1 MKLTVNAAG
10 FNNSVYMGTKDGQS
24 VRTVKNAAF
33 GGATKLGEDPVAKR
47 REEARRQAWKVVE
60 NAWKN
65 DRSVDDTIQSHRDS
79 YAELENRKKGAL
91 AAIDETNQQ
100 KEALREQCGVDADS
114 QEQQD
119 LLLLEKEQDYKNGV
133 LDEGL
138 TDEEY
143 DRLAEIHKKP
153 LTEYQK
159 QALELNNYAA
169 DHKREI
175 RRADYGMTAEKQ
187 NVSRIKLERLK
198 THAMVDAQGVADDI
212 MDAVNDEIIGMLM
225 DEAKE
230 KADEAMK
237 EREKREEK
245 LDEMK
250 LERAIERAMI
260 EGTDE
265 AVEEAER
272 IKRQN
277 DSPDI
282 QMTDMVDLAD
292 SADLKK
298 SVDQNLGDI
307 KSSMKV
313 LEADLKGIK
322 VDEKA

>member
-1 MKLTVNAAG
+1 M
-10 FNNSVYMGTKDGQS
+10 
-24 VRTVKNAAF
+24 
-33 GGATKLGEDPVAKR
+33 
-47 REEARRQAWKVVE
+47 
-60 NAWKN
+60 
-65 DRSVDDTIQSHRDS
+65 
-79 YAELENRKKGAL
+79 
-91 AAIDETNQQ
+91 
-100 KEALREQCGVDADS
+100 DADS

-153 LTEYQK
+153 LTGYQK

-169 DHKREI
+169 GHKREI

-198 THAMVDAQGVADDI
+198 THAMVDAQGAADDI
-212 MDAVNDEIIGMLM
+212 MDAANDEIIGMLVQEVKDQQDEKM
-225 DEAKE
+225 DEE
-230 KADEAMK
+230 K
-237 EREKREEK
+237 EKREEK

>member
-1 MKLTVNAAG
+1 MVLHQFFA
-10 FNNSVYMGTKDGQS
+10 NSF
-24 VRTVKNAAF
+24 VRL
-33 GGATKLGEDPVAKR
+33 GGAEQHAVRYDA
-47 REEARRQAWKVVE
+47 
-60 NAWKN
+60 
-65 DRSVDDTIQSHRDS
+65 
-79 YAELENRKKGAL
+79 GA
-91 AAIDETNQQ
+91 AATGFQHPQ
-100 KEALREQCGVDADS
+100 
-114 QEQQD
+114 
-119 LLLLEKEQDYKNGV
+119 
-133 LDEGL
+133 
-138 TDEEY
+138 
-143 DRLAEIHKKP
+143 
-153 LTEYQK
+153 
-159 QALELNNYAA
+159 
-169 DHKREI
+169 
-175 RRADYGMTAEKQ
+175 
-187 NVSRIKLERLK
+187 
-198 THAMVDAQGVADDI
+198 
-212 MDAVNDEIIGMLM
+212 
-225 DEAKE
+225 
-230 KADEAMK
+230 
-237 EREKREEK
+237 EKREEK

>member
-1 MKLTVNAAG
+1 
-10 FNNSVYMGTKDGQS
+10 
-24 VRTVKNAAF
+24 
-33 GGATKLGEDPVAKR
+33 
-47 REEARRQAWKVVE
+47 
-60 NAWKN
+60 
-65 DRSVDDTIQSHRDS
+65 
-79 YAELENRKKGAL
+79 
-91 AAIDETNQQ
+91 
-100 KEALREQCGVDADS
+100 
-114 QEQQD
+114 
-119 LLLLEKEQDYKNGV
+119 
-133 LDEGL
+133 
-138 TDEEY
+138 
-143 DRLAEIHKKP
+143 
-153 LTEYQK
+153 
-159 QALELNNYAA
+159 
-169 DHKREI
+169 
-175 RRADYGMTAEKQ
+175 
-187 NVSRIKLERLK
+187 
-198 THAMVDAQGVADDI
+198 
-212 MDAVNDEIIGMLM
+212 M

-282 QMTDMVDLAD
+282 QMTDMVDLAE

-313 LEADLKGIK
+313 LKADLKGIK